1 VNIERLLKE
10 DYARTRAGDPARAG
24 AYDRFLRR
32 RARYARR
39 VAAAASVALAVALAL
54 AVAVPRV
61 VDRGDVVG
69 PPKGQVLARPAF
81 GYDLVV
87 PPGWQVAG
95 EGYRGLELHPVAPA
109 TSSPAAPTTATTNTL
124 PPTTAPR
131 VPGATTRRPAGT
143 AGAPRPSSTIAVAS
157 VIVDPGDYPGLQPG
171 EAAVRLP
178 EGPQGNGGPGA
189 HRLEGSRESGRRAD
203 GRAFVSTQSSPEFS
217 GGETYYLAWPYYCA
231 AGVRC
236 PASLRYRALRV
247 TGGVWSR
254 DGSGLQALRD
264 AMRRIVD
271 TVRPVTNA
279 LPGGATADR
288 PACQLSPPIDPSDPA
303 SLQRLDRLRPVEA
316 SPSVG
321 VSSMTEGGPRGTSDF
336 FMNFSSDLA
345 MCHLEKRFTVE
356 FFKSGRRV
364 PVQGDETVVTLAG
377 DLPEGDGEFPSLSK
391 AWLWRNWCGHPN
403 SSVTIRFRG
412 LDGLTLDAANAMR
425 PPCVD
430 RAKPSTLKETTLP
443 IKYP

>member
-1 VNIERLLKE
+1 VSIERLLKE
-10 DYARTRAGDPARAG
+10 DYARTRADDPARTG

-39 VAAAASVALAVALAL
+39 VAAAVSVALAVMLAL

-61 VDRGDVVG
+61 LDRDDVVG
-69 PPKGQVLARPAF
+69 PPTGQVLKRPAF

-95 EGYRGLELHPVAPA
+95 EGSWGLQLEPVPV

-124 PPTTAPR
+124 PPTTAAR
-131 VPGATTRRPAGT
+131 VPGQATRQPAGT
-143 AGAPRPSSTIAVAS
+143 AGTPRPSSTIAVAS
-157 VIVDPGDYPGLQPG
+157 VIVDPSDYPGLQPG

-178 EGPQGNGGPGA
+178 EGPQLNGGPQPE
-189 HRLEGSRESGRRAD
+189 RLEGSRESGRRAD
-203 GRAFVSTQSSPEFS
+203 GRAFLHVASSPMIS
-217 GGETYYLAWPYYCA
+217 GGESYYLAWPYYCA

-247 TGGVWSR
+247 TGGVWDR
-254 DGSGLQALRD
+254 DGSGVQALRD

-271 TVRPVTNA
+271 TLRPVTNA

-288 PACQLSPPIDPSDPA
+288 PACQLSLPDYRDPG
-303 SLQRLDRLRPVEA
+303 SLLRLTPVDA
-316 SPSVG
+316 TPRVG
-321 VSSMTEGGPRGTSDF
+321 ASSMTEGGPRGTSDF
-336 FMNFSSDLA
+336 FMNFSSGLA
-345 MCHLEKRFTVE
+345 MCYLERRFTVE

-364 PVQGDETVVTLAG
+364 PVQGDAAVVTLDA
-377 DLPEGDGEFPSLSK
+377 DFPEGDGEFPSLSK

-412 LDGLTLDAANAMR
+412 LDGFELDADSSMR

-430 RAKPSTLKETTLP
+430 RAKPSTLQETTLP
-443 IKYP
+443 IKIP

>member
-1 VNIERLLKE
+1 VSIERLLKE
-10 DYARTRAGDPARAG
+10 DYARTRADDPARAG

-39 VAAAASVALAVALAL
+39 VAAAVSVALAITLAL
-54 AVAVPRV
+54 AIAVPRV
-61 VDRGDVVG
+61 LDRGDVVS
-69 PPKGQVLARPAF
+69 PPTGQVLERPAF

-87 PPGWQVAG
+87 PSGWQVAG
-95 EGYRGLELHPVAPA
+95 EGYWGLQLEPVPVM
-109 TSSPAAPTTATTNTL
+109 SSSAAPTTATTSTL

-143 AGAPRPSSTIAVAS
+143 AGAPRASSTIAVAS
-157 VIVDPGDYPGLQPG
+157 VILDPSDYPGLQPG
-171 EAAVRLP
+171 APSQPLP
-178 EGPQGNGGPGA
+178 QGPQLNGGPQPQ
-189 HRLEGSRESGRRAD
+189 RLEGSRESGRRAD
-203 GRAFVSTQSSPEFS
+203 GRAFVRTQSSPMFS
-217 GGETYYLAWPYYCA
+217 GGESYYLAWPYYCA

-236 PASLRYRALRV
+236 PASLGYRALRV

-254 DGSGLQALRD
+254 DGSGLQVLRD

-288 PACQLSPPIDPSDPA
+288 PACQLAPPVDPSDPA
-303 SLQRLDRLRPVEA
+303 SLQRLSRLRPVEA

-336 FMNFSSDLA
+336 FMNFSSGLA

-356 FFKSGRRV
+356 FLKSGRRV
-364 PVQGDETVVTLAG
+364 PVQGDKTMVTLTG

-403 SSVTIRFRG
+403 SSVTIRFSG
-412 LDGLTLDAANAMR
+412 LDGLELDAPSAMR

-430 RAKPSTLKETTLP
+430 RAKPSTLEETTLP
-443 IKYP
+443 IKIP

>member
-1 VNIERLLKE
+1 MSIERLLKE

-39 VAAAASVALAVALAL
+39 VAAAVSVALAVALAF

-61 VDRGDVVG
+61 LDRRDVVG
-69 PPKGQVLARPAF
+69 PPTGQVLKRPAF

-95 EGYRGLELHPVAPA
+95 EGSWGLQLEPVPV

-124 PPTTAPR
+124 PPTTAAR
-131 VPGATTRRPAGT
+131 VPGQATRQPAGT
-143 AGAPRPSSTIAVAS
+143 AGTPRPSSTIAVAS
-157 VIVDPGDYPGLQPG
+157 VIVDPSDYPGLQPG

-178 EGPQGNGGPGA
+178 EGPQLNGGPQPE
-189 HRLEGSRESGRRAD
+189 RLEGSRESGRRAD
-203 GRAFVSTQSSPEFS
+203 GRAFLHVASSPMIS
-217 GGETYYLAWPYYCA
+217 GGESYYLAWPYYCA

-288 PACQLSPPIDPSDPA
+288 PACQLSLPDYRDPG
-303 SLQRLDRLRPVEA
+303 SLLRLTPVDATPRVGA
-316 SPSVG
+316 SP
-321 VSSMTEGGPRGTSDF
+321 MTEGGPRGTSDF
-336 FMNFSSDLA
+336 FMNFSSGLA
-345 MCHLEKRFTVE
+345 MCHLERRFTVE

-364 PVQGDETVVTLAG
+364 PVQGDTAVVTLDA
-377 DLPEGDGEFPSLSK
+377 DFPEGDGEFPSLSK

-412 LDGLTLDAANAMR
+412 LDGFELDADSSMR

-430 RAKPSTLKETTLP
+430 RAKPSTLQETTLP
-443 IKYP
+443 IKIP

>member
-1 VNIERLLKE
+1 VSIERLLKQ
-10 DYARTRAGDPARAG
+10 DYARTRSSDPARAG

-39 VAAAASVALAVALAL
+39 VVATVSVALAVALAL

-61 VDRGDVVG
+61 LDRGDVVG
-69 PPKGQVLARPAF
+69 PPTGQVVERPTL

-87 PPGWQVAG
+87 PSGWQVAG
-95 EGYRGLELHPVAPA
+95 EGHWGLELHPA
-109 TSSPAAPTTATTNTL
+109 TPTASSAAPTTATTTL

-131 VPGATTRRPAGT
+131 APGATTRQPAGT
-143 AGAPRPSSTIAVAS
+143 AGAPRPSATIAVAS
-157 VIVDPGDYPGLQPG
+157 VILDPGDYPGLQPG
-171 EAAVRLP
+171 APAPVLP
-178 EGPQGNGGPGA
+178 EGPQLNGGPQPE
-189 HRLEGSRESGRRAD
+189 RLEGRREPGRRAD
-203 GRAFVSTQSSPEFS
+203 GRAFVRTQSSPMIS

-236 PASLRYRALRV
+236 PASLRYRALQV

-254 DGSGLQALRD
+254 DRSGLQAVRD

-279 LPGGATADR
+279 LPGGTTSHR
-288 PACQLSPPIDPSDPA
+288 PACKLSPPIDPTDPA
-303 SLQRLDRLRPVEA
+303 RYRDLFRLAPVEA
-316 SPSVG
+316 SPRVG

-336 FMNFSSDLA
+336 FMTFSSGLA
-345 MCHLEKRFTVE
+345 MCHLERRFTVE
-356 FFKSGRRV
+356 FLKSGRRV
-364 PVQGDETVVTLAG
+364 PVQGDTTVVTLEG
-377 DLPEGDGEFPSLSK
+377 DLPEGDGEFPVFSK

-412 LDGLTLDAANAMR
+412 LDGLELDAHSSMR

>member
-1 VNIERLLKE
+1 VSIERLLKE
-10 DYARTRAGDPARAG
+10 DYARTRTGDPARTG

-39 VAAAASVALAVALAL
+39 VAAAASATLAVALTL
-54 AVAVPRV
+54 AVAVPRLL
-61 VDRGDVVG
+61 DRADVVS
-69 PPKGQVLARPAF
+69 PPKGQVVERPAL

-87 PPGWQVAG
+87 PSGWKVAG
-95 EGYRGLELHPVAPA
+95 EGHWGLELEPA
-109 TSSPAAPTTATTNTL
+109 TPTASTAAPGAATTSL
-124 PPTTAPR
+124 PPTTVPR
-131 VPGATTRRPAGT
+131 GTGTIRQGPVVP
-143 AGAPRPSSTIAVAS
+143 PRPSASIAVAS
-157 VIVDPGDYPGLQPG
+157 VIVDPSDFPGLQPG
-171 EAAVRLP
+171 APSDQLP
-178 EGPQGNGGPGA
+178 EGPQLNGGLGGE
-189 HRLEGSRESGRRAD
+189 RLQGRREPGRRAD
-203 GRAFVSTQSSPEFS
+203 GRAFVRTESSPMFS

-236 PASLRYRALRV
+236 PAALRYRALRV

-271 TVRPVTNA
+271 TVRPVTSA

-288 PACQLSPPIDPSDPA
+288 PACQLSPPTDRDPERLFQVTPVDPVP
-303 SLQRLDRLRPVEA
+303 R
-316 SPSVG
+316 VG
-321 VSSMTEGGPRGTSDF
+321 VSAMTEGGLRGTSDF
-336 FMNFSSDLA
+336 FMNFSSGLA

-364 PVQGDETVVTLAG
+364 PVQGDTAVVTLEG
-377 DLPEGDGEFPSLSK
+377 DLPEGDGEFPVFSK

-412 LDGLTLDAANAMR
+412 LDGFELDAHSSIR

-430 RAKPSTLKETTLP
+430 RAKPSTLEETILP

>member
-1 VNIERLLKE
+1 VSIERLLKE
-10 DYARTRAGDPARAG
+10 DYARTRADDPARAG

-39 VAAAASVALAVALAL
+39 VAAAVSVALAITLAL
-54 AVAVPRV
+54 AIAVPRV
-61 VDRGDVVG
+61 LDRGDVVS
-69 PPKGQVLARPAF
+69 PPTGQVLERPAF

-87 PPGWQVAG
+87 PSGWQVAG
-95 EGYRGLELHPVAPA
+95 EGYWGLQLEPVPVM
-109 TSSPAAPTTATTNTL
+109 SSSAAPTTATTSTL

-143 AGAPRPSSTIAVAS
+143 AGAPRASSTIAVAS
-157 VIVDPGDYPGLQPG
+157 VILDPSDYPGLQPG
-171 EAAVRLP
+171 APSQPLP
-178 EGPQGNGGPGA
+178 QGPQLNGGPQPQ
-189 HRLEGSRESGRRAD
+189 RLEGSRESGRRAD
-203 GRAFVSTQSSPEFS
+203 GRAFVRTQSSPMFS
-217 GGETYYLAWPYYCA
+217 GGESYYLAWPYYCA

-254 DGSGLQALRD
+254 DGSGLQVLRD

-288 PACQLSPPIDPSDPA
+288 PACQLAPPVDPSDPA
-303 SLQRLDRLRPVEA
+303 SLQRLSRLRPVEA

-336 FMNFSSDLA
+336 FMNFSSGLA

-356 FFKSGRRV
+356 FLKSGRRV
-364 PVQGDETVVTLAG
+364 PVQGDKTMVTLTG

-403 SSVTIRFRG
+403 SSVTIRFSG
-412 LDGLTLDAANAMR
+412 LDGLELDAPSAMR

-430 RAKPSTLKETTLP
+430 RAKPSTLEETTLP
-443 IKYP
+443 IKIP

>member
-1 VNIERLLKE
+1 
-10 DYARTRAGDPARAG
+10 
-24 AYDRFLRR
+24 
-32 RARYARR
+32 
-39 VAAAASVALAVALAL
+39 
-54 AVAVPRV
+54 
-61 VDRGDVVG
+61 
-69 PPKGQVLARPAF
+69 VLERPAF

-87 PPGWQVAG
+87 PPGWRVAG
-95 EGYRGLELHPVAPA
+95 EGSWGLQLEPVPA
-109 TSSPAAPTTATTNTL
+109 TTSSTTAATTTTL
-124 PPTTAPR
+124 PPTTTPR
-131 VPGATTRRPAGT
+131 VPGATTPRPADT
-143 AGAPRPSSTIAVAS
+143 AGAPRPSATIAITAV
-157 VIVDPGDYPGLQPG
+157 VVDPSDYPGLQPG

-178 EGPQGNGGPGA
+178 EGPQLNGGPQPE
-189 HRLEGSRESGRRAD
+189 RLEGRREPGRRAD
-203 GRAFVSTQSSPEFS
+203 GRAFVRTQSSPMVS

-254 DGSGLQALRD
+254 DGSGLPTLRD

-279 LPGGATADR
+279 LPGGATDR
-288 PACQLSPPIDPSDPA
+288 PACQLSPPTDPA
-303 SLQRLDRLRPVEA
+303 SERLGLFRLRPVEA

-336 FMNFSSDLA
+336 FMNFSSGLA

-356 FFKSGRRV
+356 FWKSGRRV
-364 PVQGDETVVTLAG
+364 PVQGDETVATLAG

-412 LDGLTLDAANAMR
+412 LDGLELDAPSAMR

-430 RAKPSTLKETTLP
+430 QAKPSTLQETTLP
-443 IKYP
+443 IRVP

>member
-1 VNIERLLKE
+1 VSIERLLKQ
-10 DYARTRAGDPARAG
+10 DYARTRADDRARAG

-39 VAAAASVALAVALAL
+39 VAAAVSVALAVTLAL
-54 AVAVPRV
+54 AVALPRV
-61 VDRGDVVG
+61 LDRGDVVG
-69 PPKGQVLARPAF
+69 PPTGQVLERPAF

-87 PPGWQVAG
+87 PSGWRVAG
-95 EGYRGLELHPVAPA
+95 EGHWGLELHPA
-109 TSSPAAPTTATTNTL
+109 TPTASTAAPGTTTTTTSL

-131 VPGATTRRPAGT
+131 GTGKLARPPAGP
-143 AGAPRPSSTIAVAS
+143 PRPSATIAVAS
-157 VIVDPGDYPGLQPG
+157 VIVDPSDYPGLQPG
-171 EAAVRLP
+171 APAPALP
-178 EGPQGNGGPGA
+178 EGPQLNGGPGA
-189 HRLEGSRESGRRAD
+189 ERLQGRREPGRRAD
-203 GRAFVSTQSSPEFS
+203 GRAFVRTQSSLMFS

-236 PASLRYRALRV
+236 PAALRYRALRV

-254 DGSGLQALRD
+254 DGSGLQAVRD

-271 TVRPVTNA
+271 TLRPVTSA
-279 LPGGATADR
+279 LPGGATSHR
-288 PACQLSPPIDPSDPA
+288 PACKLSPPIDPTDPA
-303 SLQRLDRLRPVEA
+303 RYRDLFRLAPVEA
-316 SPSVG
+316 SPRVG
-321 VSSMTEGGPRGTSDF
+321 VSSMTEGNLRGTSDF
-336 FMNFSSDLA
+336 FMTFSSGLA

-364 PVQGDETVVTLAG
+364 PVQGDKTAVTLAG
-377 DLPEGDGEFPSLSK
+377 DLPEGDGEFPVFSK

-412 LDGLTLDAANAMR
+412 LDGLELDAHSSVR

>member
-1 VNIERLLKE
+1 VSIERLLKE
-10 DYARTRAGDPARAG
+10 DYARTRAGDPARTG

-39 VAAAASVALAVALAL
+39 VAAAVSVALAVTVAL

-61 VDRGDVVG
+61 LDRRDVVA
-69 PPKGQVLARPAF
+69 PPKGQVLERPAF

-87 PPGWQVAG
+87 PSGWQVAG
-95 EGYRGLELHPVAPA
+95 EGYWGLQLEPAPA
-109 TSSPAAPTTATTNTL
+109 TSSPAAPTTATTDTL

-143 AGAPRPSSTIAVAS
+143 AGAPRPSSTIAVEP
-157 VIVDPGDYPGLQPG
+157 VVLDPSGYPGLQPA

-178 EGPQGNGGPGA
+178 DGPQLNGGPQPD
-189 HRLEGSRESGRRAD
+189 RLEGSRESGRRAD
-203 GRAFVSTQSSPEFS
+203 GRAFVRTQSSPMIS

-254 DGSGLQALRD
+254 DGSDLGGLRD

-271 TVRPVTNA
+271 TVRPATNA
-279 LPGGATADR
+279 LPGGATTGR
-288 PACQLSPPIDPSDPA
+288 PACQLSPPTDPA
-303 SLQRLDRLRPVEA
+303 REGLLGLRPVDA

-321 VSSMTEGGPRGTSDF
+321 VSAMTEGGPRGTSDF
-336 FMNFSSDLA
+336 FMNFSSGLA

-356 FFKSGRRV
+356 FWKSGRRV
-364 PVQGDETVVTLAG
+364 PVQGDTTVVALEG
-377 DLPEGDGEFPSLSK
+377 DLPEGDGEFLSLSK

-412 LDGLTLDAANAMR
+412 LDGLELDAHSSVR

-430 RAKPSTLKETTLP
+430 RARPSTLEETTLP